1 MKNFNL
7 VHYLPLPLKRKMKAL
22 VNSSVD
28 TVEIVLKK
36 YKL

>member
-22 VNSSVD
+22 VNSVD
-28 TVEIVLKK
+28 IVEIVLKK